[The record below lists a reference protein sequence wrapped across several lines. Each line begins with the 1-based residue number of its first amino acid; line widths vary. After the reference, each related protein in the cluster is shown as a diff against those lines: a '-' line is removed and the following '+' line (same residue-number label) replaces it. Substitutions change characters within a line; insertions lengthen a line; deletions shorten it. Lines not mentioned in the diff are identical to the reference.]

1 MLDVATDHCFLD
13 ALAVAD
19 SALRARSITPDEL
32 IAAAAASSDRGHA
45 RRMKVTLAADPRADN
60 QFESAL
66 RALALEAGL
75 EVVPQVPLFTGDRWV
90 RPDLLDA
97 GRALAVEAESFTWH
111 GNRHQLMRDCRK
123 YNDLTLMGLT
133 LLRFAWEHVMVERAY
148 TRSVLRA
155 AAEGPRPWRGSEATG
170 PSPRVA

>member
-1 MLDVATDHCFLD
+1 
-13 ALAVAD
+13 
-19 SALRARSITPDEL
+19 
-32 IAAAAASSDRGHA
+32 
-45 RRMKVTLAADPRADN
+45 MKVALAADPRADN

-75 EVVPQVPLFTGDRWV
+75 AVVPQVPLFTGDRWV

-123 YNDLTLMGLT
+123 YNDLTSMGLS

-148 TRSVLRA
+148 TRSVLGRLPRDLARGA
-155 AAEGPRPWRGSEATG
+155 APTRPGLPALPDPPTHVGPPPHGLPGRNQDQRVSGGVHASRHGATVG
-170 PSPRVA
+170 GVG